1 MAKKEKKEYIDYG
14 EWNVP
19 TSWNDI
25 TLKMYQEIERYYD
38 GKDSGFD
45 AREVLN
51 IITGKSIDEIN
62 ALPAEFLEII
72 MNKLSFLQTQPET
85 GEASNK
91 VVINGE
97 TYLINVAEKLKTG
110 EYVQADTIIKSD
122 KHNYAAILGI
132 LCRKEGEKYDSKFE
146 AEVLNSRIEMFE
158 NTPMVK
164 LMPIVSFFLELCM
177 IYTTPTLLSLKAREA
192 VDLTRQ
198 HIESL
203 HKNGEISKR
212 SMKSQMK
219 KLKKLEKSINSI

>member
-1 MAKKEKKEYIDYG
+1 MKENDNDIIDYG

-25 TLKMYQEIERYYD
+25 SLKMYQEIERYYD

-72 MNKLSFLQTQPET
+72 MNKLSFLQTQPEV

-132 LCRKEGEKYDSKFE
+132 LCRKEGEIYDSKFE

-203 HKNGEISKR
+203 HKNGEISKH
-212 SMKSQMK
+212 SMKLQMK